1 MKVHTNELFMVNI
14 LSFAEVANIV
24 GVHIKMDTSKGK
36 VINVHIEDGK
46 IIHFKACAEGILYTK
61 LNDATTITNPTNIS
75 LNSYSYLYSVKQN
88 SYFLR
93 ILKLKDC
100 RKLESC
106 SNIFTG
112 RGLQI
117 LRLTYKK

>member
-1 MKVHTNELFMVNI
+1 MSDI
-14 LSFAEVANIV
+14 LYFSGIANTV
-24 GVHIKMDTSKGK
+24 EVHIKMGTSKEQL
-36 VINVHIEDGK
+36 INVHIKYGK
-46 IIHFKACAEGILYTK
+46 IIHFKAFSEGLLYTNI
-61 LNDATTITNPTNIS
+61 NDPTMITNPTNIS

-88 SYFLR
+88 SYFLL

-100 RKLESC
+100 RKFESC

-112 RGLQI
+112 KELQI